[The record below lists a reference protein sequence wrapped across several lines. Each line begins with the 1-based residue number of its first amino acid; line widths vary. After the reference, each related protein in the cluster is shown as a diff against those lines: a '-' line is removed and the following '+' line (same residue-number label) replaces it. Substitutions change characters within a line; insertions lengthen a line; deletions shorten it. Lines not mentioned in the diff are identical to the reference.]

1 MEEALDTELADDIFD
16 TEPPVEEFEEQPQP
30 PFDLGEGEDE

>member
-16 TEPPVEEFEEQPQP
+16 TEPPVEEFDEQQQRA
-30 PFDLGEGEDE
+30 FDLGEGEDE

>member
-16 TEPPVEEFEEQPQP
+16 TEPPVEEQPQL
-30 PFDLGEGEDE
+30 PFVLGEGEDE